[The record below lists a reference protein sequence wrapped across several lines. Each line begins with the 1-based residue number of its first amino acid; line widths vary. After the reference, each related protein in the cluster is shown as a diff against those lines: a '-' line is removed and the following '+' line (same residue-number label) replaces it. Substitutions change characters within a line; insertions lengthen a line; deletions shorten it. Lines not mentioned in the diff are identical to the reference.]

1 MYRSGDLVR
10 LRADGS
16 FDYIGRKDRQVK
28 LNGQRVELGE
38 ITGAILESGY
48 VTQAAVVAVRKDDGS
63 MELCAFCETDQQ
75 ENIKNDVMTYL
86 RKVLPVYMLPARLLG
101 LQKMPMT
108 ATNKIDMQMLQKMA
122 EEGTVPVLEEITEE
136 KVDVVQENPGSVQ
149 QNPAP
154 NGKITADYVLSVWNK
169 VLSVPA
175 QDQES
180 SFFEMGGTSMGALNV
195 LSHYFND
202 HLEMSLSEFY
212 ENPTAEGQA
221 VLLNRCVFSVEC
233 AEEILESDAAV
244 QDTKKT
250 KERAKQCEEMKIDW
264 SLNKKPANKKRKDK
278 AILVTGGTG
287 FFGSH
292 LIKALLAE
300 NRQVVCLMRDGDEQ
314 RLHECLAWYF
324 GQGILESAEENLKVV
339 KGDISKEH
347 LGMSERDYIMLTT
360 RIGEVYHCAADVRHY
375 AADEESYLA
384 INVEGTAHMLAFA
397 RLSGASFYHMS
408 TCSVSG
414 EHLKED
420 SDVTIF
426 TEEDYDIGQIWE
438 ENIYVKSKF
447 LAEGLVLQAA
457 AEGLNAKIFRL
468 GRLVGRAS
476 DGVFQ
481 KNPGSNV
488 FYLLVKGFCQ
498 LGAIPAKAACEE
510 VDLMP
515 VDVCVEEVLA
525 LKDSDGLIYHIMNHC
540 PPVLETVVRALNKQI
555 RVEEEE
561 AFAALLEK
569 KAPELDKE
577 LAALLM
583 DHWHRSKVKP
593 PVIRIS
599 AKVTEQHLAEAGYYQ
614 KIPAPEQVLK
624 GFYMQESK

>member
-1 MYRSGDLVR
+1 
-10 LRADGS
+10 
-16 FDYIGRKDRQVK
+16 
-28 LNGQRVELGE
+28 
-38 ITGAILESGY
+38 
-48 VTQAAVVAVRKDDGS
+48 
-63 MELCAFCETDQQ
+63 
-75 ENIKNDVMTYL
+75 
-86 RKVLPVYMLPARLLG
+86 
-101 LQKMPMT
+101 
-108 ATNKIDMQMLQKMA
+108 
-122 EEGTVPVLEEITEE
+122 
-136 KVDVVQENPGSVQ
+136 
-149 QNPAP
+149 
-154 NGKITADYVLSVWNK
+154 
-169 VLSVPA
+169 
-175 QDQES
+175 
-180 SFFEMGGTSMGALNV
+180 
-195 LSHYFND
+195 
-202 HLEMSLSEFY
+202 
-212 ENPTAEGQA
+212 
-221 VLLNRCVFSVEC
+221 
-233 AEEILESDAAV
+233 
-244 QDTKKT
+244 
-250 KERAKQCEEMKIDW
+250 MKIDW

-384 INVEGTAHMLAFA
+384 TNVEGTAHMLAFA

-525 LKDSDGLIYHIMNHC
+525 LKDSDGLIYHIMNRC